1 MEPPTVNPTTTPVTN
16 PPSLRKGVNITV
28 ATAAIPGYVI
38 MHDKSAVAIS
48 GQKLG
53 EVLSQLYEAGFRYV
67 EAIVEVA
74 GQRIVV
80 DAAIYS
86 KHDRR
91 RSRTYHWLYPLQP
104 GQSVLRDMFLKYRGG
119 AARHAK
125 RPMPV
130 IIHQIAVSLKQK

>member
-1 MEPPTVNPTTTPVTN
+1 MEPQTPTN
-16 PPSLRKGVNITV
+16 PVISPQALKNAVNIYI
-28 ATAAIPGYVI
+28 TAVAIPGHVI
-38 MHDKSAVAIS
+38 MHDKNSVVIS
-48 GQKLG
+48 GQKLT
-53 EVLSQLYEAGFRYV
+53 EVLSPLYEAGFRYV
-67 EAIVEVA
+67 EAVVEVA
-74 GQRIVV
+74 GQRIAV

-91 RSRTYHWLYPLQP
+91 RSRAYYWLYPLQP

>member
-1 MEPPTVNPTTTPVTN
+1 MGVPPNPNPVMN
-16 PPSLRKGVNITV
+16 PIVLKNMVNITV
-28 ATAAIPGYVI
+28 VAAAIPGYVI
-38 MHDKSAVAIS
+38 MHDKSAVVIS
-48 GQKLG
+48 GQKLA

-67 EAIVEVA
+67 EAVVEVA
-74 GQRIVV
+74 GQRIVI
-80 DAAIYS
+80 DGTIYI
-86 KHDRR
+86 KYDKRR
-91 RSRTYHWLYPLQP
+91 NRTYYWLYPQQP

>member
-1 MEPPTVNPTTTPVTN
+1 MEPQPVNTNQNPVTN
-16 PPSLRKGVNITV
+16 PPPLRKGVNITV
-28 ATAAIPGYVI
+28 AAVAIPGYVI
-38 MHDKSAVAIS
+38 AHDKNAVAIS
-48 GQKLG
+48 GQKLA

-74 GQRIVV
+74 GQRIAV

-91 RSRTYHWLYPLQP
+91 RSRTYFWLYPLQP

-119 AARHAK
+119 AVRHAK
-125 RPMPV
+125 KPMPV
-130 IIHQIAVSLKQK
+130 IVHQITVSLK

>member
-1 MEPPTVNPTTTPVTN
+1 MKPPTVNPNTNPVTN
-16 PPSLRKGVNITV
+16 PLSLRKGVNITV

-38 MHDKSAVAIS
+38 MHDKNAVAIS
-48 GQKLG
+48 GQKLA

-67 EAIVEVA
+67 EAVVEVA
-74 GQRIVV
+74 GQRIAV

-86 KHDRR
+86 KYDKRR
-91 RSRTYHWLYPLQP
+91 NRAYYWLYPLQP
-104 GQSVLRDMFLKYRGG
+104 GQSVLRDMFLKYRSG

-130 IIHQIAVSLKQK
+130 IIHQIAVSLKPK

>member
-1 MEPPTVNPTTTPVTN
+1 MEPQTPPNPVISPQALKN
-16 PPSLRKGVNITV
+16 AVNIYI
-28 ATAAIPGYVI
+28 TAVAIPGHVI
-38 MHDKSAVAIS
+38 MHDKNAVVIS
-48 GQKLG
+48 GQKLA

-67 EAIVEVA
+67 EALIETA
-74 GQRIVV
+74 GQRIVI

-86 KHDRR
+86 KYDKRR
-91 RSRTYHWLYPLQP
+91 NRTYWWLYPLQP

>member
-1 MEPPTVNPTTTPVTN
+1 MGLPTTNPTTTPVTN

-28 ATAAIPGYVI
+28 ATAAIPGYVV
-38 MHDKSAVAIS
+38 MYDKNAVAIS
-48 GQKLG
+48 GQKLA

-67 EAIVEVA
+67 EAVVEVA
-74 GQRIVV
+74 GQRIAV

-86 KHDRR
+86 KYDKRR
-91 RSRTYHWLYPLQP
+91 NRTYYWLYPLQP
-104 GQSVLRDMFLKYRGG
+104 GQAVLRDMFLKYRGG
-119 AARHAK
+119 APRNAK

>member
-80 DAAIYS
+80 EP
-86 KHDRR
+86 
-91 RSRTYHWLYPLQP
+91 RSTANTT
-104 GQSVLRDMFLKYRGG
+104 GGG
-119 AARHAK
+119 AAPITGCIRCSRGSRCSEICSSSTAAAP
-125 RPMPV
+125 RATQRGPCP
-130 IIHQIAVSLKQK
+130 

>member
-1 MEPPTVNPTTTPVTN
+1 MERQTVHPNPNSVTN
-16 PPSLRKGVNITV
+16 PTVLKNMVNITV

-38 MHDKSAVAIS
+38 MQDKNAVAIS
-48 GQKLG
+48 GQKLA

-67 EAIVEVA
+67 EAVVEVA

-86 KHDRR
+86 KYDKRR
-91 RSRTYHWLYPLQP
+91 NRTYFWLYPLQP
-104 GQSVLRDMFLKYRGG
+104 GQSVLRDMFLKYRNG

-130 IIHQIAVSLKQK
+130 IIYQIAVSLKQK